1 MCHMLANNIKI
12 SRIFK
17 GLHAMAH
24 ATIVSAEVFGLHHAH
39 AMTGEAPCWD
49 ARTGILWWIDIQGQ
63 RLLGHM
69 PESGANLE
77 YALPSMPGLIV
88 CRRQGGLI
96 LGLEDG
102 LYPFATENGLG
113 MRLVAVEADD
123 PRTRINDGKPDPQ
136 GRLWFGTMDKTG
148 AGTPIGALYRLDLD
162 GTLEKIRTDIRIPN
176 AIDFSPDGSHFYF
189 CDTRTHLIE
198 RFAYTPQPGR
208 WARPRFSQPIPTR
221 SRPMESASI
230 ATAACGSPLSM
241 RHASKDACP
250 TARSIPS
257 SNFLCRARPCRCSAG
272 ATDAPFSSSRSV
284 VFCRHRNWHAN
295 RWRAICWPCAS
306 GYRPRTRASHPS
318 NVSKGASVC
327 RIFFRC
333 AGVQPLSQAAA
344 CRSVAR

>member
-12 SRIFK
+12 SGIRK

-69 PESGANLE
+69 PDSGVSLE
-77 YALPSMPGLIV
+77 YALPSMPGLVV
-88 CRRQGGLI
+88 CRRQGGLV

-102 LYPFATENGLG
+102 LYPFAPQDGLG
-113 MRLVAVEADD
+113 TRLVAIEADD

-176 AIDFSPDGSHFYF
+176 SIDFSPDGSHFYF

-198 RFAYTPQPGR
+198 RFAYTPANGTLGPATAFAAYPDTISPDGICVDR
-208 WARPRFSQPIPTR
+208 DGGVWIALVDAARLERRLPDGTLDTVVELPV
-221 SRPMESASI
+221 SRPTMPMLGGSDGRTLFVVSQRRFLSASQ
-230 ATAACGSPLSM
+230 L
-241 RHASKDACP
+241 
-250 TARSIPS
+250 AR
-257 SNFLCRARPCRCSAG
+257 
-272 ATDAPFSSSRSV
+272 
-284 VFCRHRNWHAN
+284 
-295 RWRAICWPCAS
+295 
-306 GYRPRTRASHPS
+306 
-318 NVSKGASVC
+318 
-327 RIFFRC
+327 
-333 AGVQPLSQAAA
+333 QPLAGDLLALRVRIPAKEA
-344 CRSVAR
+344 CFASI